1 MAEEF
6 DVLIIGGGMVGA
18 SLACALHHQ
27 PLRIAVVEAVPL
39 SATSQPSFD
48 DRVIAL
54 AYGSRRI
61 FDGIGIWTS
70 LKERATPIRNIHVSD
85 RGRFGCARIDCRDE
99 GVPALGYVL
108 KNRDIGHALSGHIAG
123 STNISFFCPAQMQSL
138 NVDDEGATVTIEI
151 NGRPL
156 SLRTRLVIGADGG
169 QSRVREVAGIG
180 VQRREYG
187 QTAVITNVD
196 MEKHHNHVAY
206 ERFTD
211 SGPLAFLPME
221 GHQCSVVWTILR
233 ENIEKLQALSDD
245 EFRDRLQRRFGYR
258 LGKIEQV
265 GRRITFPLQLVRA
278 TESVRPRIALV
289 GNAVH
294 TLHPVAGQGFNLGLR
309 DVAVMAE
316 VIVDATRRHQD
327 PGAEPILRRY
337 SEQRR
342 RDHRDAIFLTDSLV
356 RLFSNS
362 LMPVALARDAGMM
375 AIEHIPF
382 LKHFLARQ
390 TMGIKGRQP
399 KLARGIPL

>member
-18 SLACALHHQ
+18 SLACALHQQ
-27 PLRIAVVEAVPL
+27 PLRIGVVEAVPL

-70 LKERATPIRNIHVSD
+70 LREHATPIRNIHVSD
-85 RGRFGCARIDCRDE
+85 RGRFGCTRIDCRDE

-108 KNRDIGHALSGHIAG
+108 KNRDIGHALSGRIAG
-123 STNISFFCPAQMQSL
+123 STNISLFCPAQMQSL
-138 NVDDEGATVTIEI
+138 NVDEGGATVMIESD
-151 NGRPL
+151 GQPL
-156 SLRTRLVIGADGG
+156 SLRTRLVVGADGG
-169 QSRVREVAGIG
+169 QSRVRELAGIG
-180 VQRREYG
+180 IQRRDYG
-187 QTAVITNVD
+187 QAAITTNVD
-196 MEKHHNHVAY
+196 MEKRHNHVAY

-211 SGPLAFLPME
+211 SGPLAFLPMQD
-221 GHQCSVVWTILR
+221 HQCSVVWTVRL
-233 ENIEKLQALSDD
+233 ENIEKLQALSDGD
-245 EFRDRLQRRFGYR
+245 FRDRLQRRFGYR
-258 LGKIEQV
+258 LGRIEQV
-265 GRRITFPLQLVRA
+265 GRRIAFPLQLVRA

-289 GNAVH
+289 GNAAH

-316 VIVDATRRHQD
+316 VVVDANLRHQD
-327 PGAEPILRRY
+327 PGSGPVLSGY
-337 SEQRR
+337 SERRR
-342 RDHRDAIFLTDSLV
+342 RDHREVIFLTDSLV
-356 RLFSNS
+356 RIFSNS
-362 LMPVALARDAGMM
+362 LTPVALARDAGMM

-382 LKHFLARQ
+382 LKHLLARQ